1 MKAPSA
7 RHTAIRTAS
16 TLRKG
21 WVWLRPYVVLA
32 LLLLV
37 VRFCLLGHA
46 RMVGGQ
52 HALVGLTY
60 YGLRVPGEGFWGY
73 HRWGYRVPAEGD
85 PLVFTV
91 DDGHHTPMTMAGVCR
106 ALPGQTVWIDPVRRI
121 VIPGRTSP
129 DAQPIV
135 IPGQNHSV
143 RVTPYNARLLAFI
156 MRQYE
161 HCTSVEVDTLGHLL
175 LGGQPLTKVRLM
187 RDYYWVETCPDSF
200 ILVPHDA
207 LVGKVVY
214 YKP

>member
-1 MKAPSA
+1 
-7 RHTAIRTAS
+7 
-16 TLRKG
+16 
-21 WVWLRPYVVLA
+21 
-32 LLLLV
+32 
-37 VRFCLLGHA
+37 
-46 RMVGGQ
+46 
-52 HALVGLTY
+52 
-60 YGLRVPGEGFWGY
+60 
-73 HRWGYRVPAEGD
+73 
-85 PLVFTV
+85 
-91 DDGHHTPMTMAGVCR
+91 MTMAGVCR

-143 RVTPYNARLLAFI
+143 RVTPYNARLLAYI

-175 LGGQPLTKVRLM
+175 LGGQPLTRVRLM